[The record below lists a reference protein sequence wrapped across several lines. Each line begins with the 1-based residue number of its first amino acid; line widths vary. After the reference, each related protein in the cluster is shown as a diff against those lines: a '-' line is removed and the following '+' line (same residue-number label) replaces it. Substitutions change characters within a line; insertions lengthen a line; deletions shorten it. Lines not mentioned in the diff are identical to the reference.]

1 MKIAIACSSKDIN
14 SKIDERF
21 GRCNFF
27 YIYDTE
33 TQTGEFFENPY
44 KEGNHGVGTKIV
56 EFLANKSV
64 NEIYAVEVGEKATE
78 MLSKLNMK
86 TNIMNKDNTIESII
100 SKLTT
105 TK

>member
-1 MKIAIACSSKDIN
+1 MKIAITSELHDID

-33 TQTGEFFENPY
+33 AKKGDFFENPY
-44 KEGNHGVGTKIV
+44 KEANQGVGSKIV

-64 NEIYAVEVGEKATE
+64 NEIFAVEVGDKAMT
-78 MLSKLNMK
+78 MLDKLNMK
-86 TNIMNKDNTIESII
+86 ANIVSKNTLLAQII
-100 SKLTT
+100 SNL
-105 TK
+105 

>member
-1 MKIAIACSSKDIN
+1 MKIAIASDKKDIN

-33 TQTGEFFENPY
+33 TKKGDFFENPF
-44 KEGNHGVGTKIV
+44 KDGSQGVGTKIV

-64 NEIYAVEVGEKATE
+64 NEIFATEVGEKAAQ

-86 TNIMNKDNTIESII
+86 TNIMNKDNILVDII
-100 SKLTT
+100 SKFN
-105 TK
+105 